1 MVKVITDEERKEF
14 MMKGFPDRNSNDL
27 GSVKTQNNKSKDQE
41 EFFVE
46 KILDMHVNRGKEEF
60 LVKWFG
66 YPDDHNSWE
75 PIENLSG
82 VDACEFQ
89 LHQLLQAKTFCT
101 FHNFNKP
108 CFIDEEAMRIKD
120 RVTKE
125 TSSKVRTDKFT
136 AHYYCYCCL
145 SQNDNI
151 CCFSVSL

>member
-14 MMKGFPDRNSNDL
+14 MMKGFPDKNRNDL
-27 GSVKTQNNKSKDQE
+27 GSVITQNNKSKDQE

-46 KILDMHVNRGKEEF
+46 KILDIPVKRGKEEF

-82 VDACEFQ
+82 VDACDFQ

-120 RVTKE
+120 RVTKA
-125 TSSKVRTDKFT
+125 TSSNVKTNNT
-136 AHYYCYCCL
+136 AHHYCYYCL